1 MSGKPKNN
9 MAGLAMEKNL
19 LRHLWL
25 ACGWVMVAF
34 VIWITLTPHPPHIL
48 SIFPRFDKL
57 GHFMA
62 YLALMAWFAA
72 ALPGRKWLAR
82 IMVVLIIMGGLL
94 EILQAFTGRDP
105 GWFDWFLDSSGVLL
119 GATWPRIWLAHLH
132 HYLISPDVSST

>member
-1 MSGKPKNN
+1 
-9 MAGLAMEKNL
+9 MEKNL

-34 VIWITLTPHPPHIL
+34 VVWITLTPHPPHIPF
-48 SIFPRFDKL
+48 IFPRFDKL

-62 YLALMAWFAA
+62 YLGLMAWFAA

-94 EILQAFTGRDP
+94 EILQGFTGRDP
-105 GWFDWFLDSSGVLL
+105 EWLDWFRDSSGVVL
-119 GATWPRIWLAHLH
+119 GATWPRLWLARLH
-132 HYLISPDVSST
+132 DYLVIHHARRT